1 MIKNSYKIFIEIVL
15 VFAFLFAGFDS
26 FSQNRNAKNSKKSFS
41 ERLFIGGALG
51 FSFGSGGTLLD
62 ISPLISYEVTK
73 NFYAGIGLTYKYY
86 NYKDYY
92 MNTDNGIL
100 YNYTTNIFGGS
111 VFARYFLTGIGIPV
125 IEDTF
130 IHVEVEPLVFN
141 NNFTYNPSGSY
152 IDVYGN
158 RYVRENDQISFTGY
172 FIGGGYRQMLGGRSY
187 MYLEMLWNFNESFYS
202 PYSNPRIRMGFAVG
216 I

>member
-1 MIKNSYKIFIEIVL
+1 MIKIRFKRFIKIVMI
-15 VFAFLFAGFDS
+15 FAILFVGFDS
-26 FSQNRNAKNSKKSFS
+26 FSQNNNEKSGKNPFS
-41 ERLFIGGALG
+41 DRLFIGGALG

-62 ISPLISYEVTK
+62 ISPLFSYEVTK
-73 NFYAGIGLTYKYY
+73 NFYTGIGLTYKFY

-111 VFARYFLTGIGIPV
+111 IFARYFLSGIGIPV

-130 IHVEVEPLVFN
+130 IHVEIEPLVFN

-152 IDVYGN
+152 IDIYGN
-158 RYVRENDQISFTGY
+158 RYVKEDDQISFTGY
-172 FIGGGYRQMLGGRSY
+172 FIGGGYRQMLNQRSY
-187 MYLEMLWNFNESFYS
+187 MYLEVLWNLNENFYS

>member
-1 MIKNSYKIFIEIVL
+1 MMKSKLINVIKIVL
-15 VFAFLFAGFDS
+15 VFSFLFSCFDS
-26 FSQNRNAKNSKKSFS
+26 FSQNKKVKSNEKSFS
-41 ERLFIGGALG
+41 DRLFVGGALG

-62 ISPLISYEVTK
+62 ISPLFSYELTK
-73 NFYAGIGLTYKYY
+73 NFYVGIGLTYKFY

-92 MNTDNGIL
+92 LDTDNGNL

-111 VFARYFLTGIGIPV
+111 IFARYFLSGIGIPV
-125 IEDTF
+125 IENMF
-130 IHVEVEPLVFN
+130 IHLEVEPLVFN

-158 RYVRENDQISFTGY
+158 RYVKKNDQISFTGY